1 MKKQIDSYKPGHKR
15 SVKPLLIAVCVLVIA
30 CTAISGSLAW
40 LISGP
45 QQVVN
50 TFEAGNA
57 AIEIVETFEDNKKS
71 DVKVTNIGNV
81 PVYIRVALIPA
92 WVDDNGNIAAKP
104 ASLSDCT
111 ITWGEEGSGTEDAP
125 GSGWFKGSDGFYYC
139 ETAVAPGSLTPILIK
154 ECRVND
160 IPQEFDF
167 ELQVIAS
174 AVQSRPTSTVED
186 VWIAVRVSDNGELV
200 SNAQGGN

>member
-57 AIEIVETFEDNKKS
+57 AIEIVETFEGNMKS
-71 DVKVTNIGNV
+71 DVKVTNTGNV

-111 ITWGEEGSGTEDAP
+111 ITWGETGTETLSD
-125 GSGWFKGSDGFYYC
+125 SGWFEGSDGFYYC
-139 ETAVAPGSLTPILIK
+139 KTAVAPGGISPVLIYQ
-154 ECRVND
+154 CIVND
-160 IPQEFDF
+160 TSQEFDF

-174 AVQSRPTSTVED
+174 AVQSLPTSTVED
-186 VWIAVRVSDNGELV
+186 VWPAVRVSDNGELV